1 MILES
6 DLAAIVGRQRE
17 IEEGK
22 SLGQIRSLD
31 FNDALLDS
39 HALDI
44 TGVRRCGKSTV
55 MRQRMRGSDK
65 PWFYVN
71 FESPLLTQF
80 ELRDTIRLDSL
91 IGKSGAKRLFF
102 DEVDQLTGW
111 EKYVRQKLDEGFHVC
126 VSGLNASLLEGE
138 IGTKLT
144 GRHVSKELF
153 PFSFSEYLEFTG
165 KARTPDS
172 AADYVR
178 DGGFPRYLQTH
189 EEIVLQELFDDIVYR
204 DVVVHN
210 KIRDVSAVRE
220 LSAYLVENIGCR
232 FTASKMLRPLNV
244 ASASTVTQW
253 CEWLEK
259 AYLFFFVPIFS
270 DSEKSRLLN
279 PKKVYCI
286 DTGLEYA
293 VSSRRIP
300 NDGARFENMVY
311 LALRRRSRDIS
322 YFDADGECDFIVRN
336 RHAVTDA
343 IQACTRLTDEAMD
356 REIEGLV
363 KAMDACSLD
372 SGTIV
377 TESQRDALSVGNR
390 RIEVVPFCEWEASR
404 TKATTRDRPR

>member
-6 DLAAIVGRQRE
+6 ELSAIIARQRE
-17 IEEGK
+17 IEESK

-55 MRQRMRGSDK
+55 MRQRMRSSDE

-91 IGKSGAKRLFF
+91 IDKSGAKRLFF
-102 DEVDQLTGW
+102 DEVDQLTDW

-126 VSGLNASLLEGE
+126 VSGSNASLLEGE

-153 PFSFSEYLEFTG
+153 PFSFSEYLAFTG
-165 KARTPDS
+165 KARSPDS
-172 AADYVR
+172 AADYVH
-178 DGGFPRYLQTH
+178 DGGFPRYLQTR

-204 DVVVHN
+204 DVVVQN

-311 LALRRRSRDIS
+311 LVLRRRSRDIS

-372 SGTIV
+372 SGTII
-377 TESQRDALSVGNR
+377 TESQRDAISVGNR
-390 RIEVVPFCEWEASR
+390 RIEVVPFYEWETSR
-404 TKATTRDRPR
+404 TKGEKQ

>member
-1 MILES
+1 MILE
-6 DLAAIVGRQRE
+6 DELAAVIARQRE
-17 IEEGK
+17 IEEHK
-22 SLGQIRSLD
+22 DIGQERTLD
-31 FNDALLDS
+31 FNDKLLDS

-55 MRQRMRGSDK
+55 MRQRMRSSDD

-80 ELRDTIRLDSL
+80 EMRDTIRLDSL

-102 DEVDQLTGW
+102 DEVDQFVGW

-126 VSGLNASLLEGE
+126 VSGSNASLLEGE
-138 IGTKLT
+138 VGTKLT

-153 PFSFSEYLEFTG
+153 PFSFGEYLAFTG
-165 KARTPDS
+165 RKPSVETAG
-172 AADYVR
+172 DYVH
-178 DGGFPRYLQTH
+178 DGGFPRYLQTG

-210 KIRDVSAVRE
+210 KIRDVAAVRE
-220 LSAYLVENIGCR
+220 LSAYLIENIGCR

-253 CEWLEK
+253 CEWLQK

-311 LALRRRSRDIS
+311 LALRRKAKDIS
-322 YFDADGECDFIVRN
+322 YFDADGECDFVVRC
-336 RHAVTDA
+336 RHAVTDV
-343 IQACTRLTDEAMD
+343 IQACTKLTDESRD
-356 REIEGLV
+356 REIDGIV
-363 KAMDACSLD
+363 KAMEACGLD
-372 SGTIV
+372 TGTIV
-377 TESQRDALSVGNR
+377 TENQRDTIVVGER
-390 RIEVVPFCEWEASR
+390 HIDVIPFWEWAVV
-404 TKATTRDRPR
+404 

>member
-1 MILES
+1 MVLENE
-6 DLAAIVGRQRE
+6 LAAIIARQRE
-17 IEEGK
+17 IEERK
-22 SLGQIRSLD
+22 SLGQIRPLD
-31 FNDALLDS
+31 FNDVLLDS
-39 HALDI
+39 HVLDI

-55 MRQRMRGSDK
+55 MRQRMRGSDA
-65 PWFYVN
+65 PWFYMN

-80 ELRDTIRLDSL
+80 VMRDTVRLDSL
-91 IGKSGAKRLFF
+91 IDKAGAKCLFF
-102 DEVDQLTGW
+102 DEVDQLIGW

-126 VSGLNASLLEGE
+126 VSGSNASLLEGE

-153 PFSFSEYLEFTG
+153 PFSFREYLAFTG
-165 KARTPDS
+165 KEPSSDS
-172 AADYVR
+172 AADYAH
-178 DGGFPRYLQTH
+178 DGGFPRYLQTR

-204 DVVVHN
+204 DVIVHN

-220 LSAYLVENIGCR
+220 LSAYLVENVGCR

-293 VSSRRIP
+293 VASRRIP

-311 LALRRRSRDIS
+311 LALRRTCRDIS
-322 YFDADGECDFIVRN
+322 YFDEEGECDFVVRR
-336 RHAVTDA
+336 RHAVTDV
-343 IQACTRLTDEAMD
+343 IQACMQLTDESKD

-363 KAMDACSLD
+363 KAMESFSLN
-372 SGTIV
+372 SGMIV
-377 TESQRDALSVGNR
+377 TENQRDTIQVGKH
-390 RIEVVPFCEWEASR
+390 RIEIVPFWDWSLR
-404 TKATTRDRPR
+404 

>member
-1 MILES
+1 MLES
-6 DLAAIVGRQRE
+6 ELSAIIARQRE
-17 IEEGK
+17 IEESK

-55 MRQRMRGSDK
+55 MRQRMRSSDE

-91 IGKSGAKRLFF
+91 IDKSGAKRLFF
-102 DEVDQLTGW
+102 DEVDQLTDW

-126 VSGLNASLLEGE
+126 VSGSNASLLEGE

-153 PFSFSEYLEFTG
+153 PFSFSEYLAFTG
-165 KARTPDS
+165 KARSPDS
-172 AADYVR
+172 AADYVH
-178 DGGFPRYLQTH
+178 DGGFPRYLQTN

-372 SGTIV
+372 SGTII
-377 TESQRDALSVGNR
+377 TESQRDAISVGNR
-390 RIEVVPFCEWEASR
+390 RIEVVPFYEWETSR
-404 TKATTRDRPR
+404 TKGEKQ

>member
-1 MILES
+1 MLES
-6 DLAAIVGRQRE
+6 ELSAIIARQRE
-17 IEEGK
+17 IEESK
-22 SLGQIRSLD
+22 SLGQIRFLD

-55 MRQRMRGSDK
+55 MRQRMRSSDE

-91 IGKSGAKRLFF
+91 IDKSGAKRLFF
-102 DEVDQLTGW
+102 DEVDQLTDW

-126 VSGLNASLLEGE
+126 VSGSNASLLEGE

-153 PFSFSEYLEFTG
+153 PFSFSEYLAFTG
-165 KARTPDS
+165 KARSPDS
-172 AADYVR
+172 AADYVH

-210 KIRDVSAVRE
+210 KIRDVSAIRE

-363 KAMDACSLD
+363 EAMDACSLD
-372 SGTIV
+372 SGTII
-377 TESQRDALSVGNR
+377 TESQRDAISVGNR
-390 RIEVVPFCEWEASR
+390 RIEVVPFYEWETSR
-404 TKATTRDRPR
+404 TKGEKQ

>member
-1 MILES
+1 MMLEPELS
-6 DLAAIVGRQRE
+6 AIIARQRE
-17 IEEGK
+17 IEESK
-22 SLGQIRSLD
+22 SLGQIRFLD

-55 MRQRMRGSDK
+55 MRQRMRSSDE

-91 IGKSGAKRLFF
+91 IDKSGAKRLFF
-102 DEVDQLTGW
+102 DEVDQLTDW

-126 VSGLNASLLEGE
+126 VSGSNASLLEGE
-138 IGTKLT
+138 NGTKLT

-153 PFSFSEYLEFTG
+153 PFSFSEYLAFTG
-165 KARTPDS
+165 KARSPDS
-172 AADYVR
+172 AADYVH

-293 VSSRRIP
+293 VSSRRIS

-311 LALRRRSRDIS
+311 LALRRRSRGIS

-363 KAMDACSLD
+363 EAMDACSLD
-372 SGTIV
+372 SGTII
-377 TESQRDALSVGNR
+377 TESQRDAISVGNR
-390 RIEVVPFCEWEASR
+390 RIEVVPFYEWETSR
-404 TKATTRDRPR
+404 TKGEKQ

>member
-1 MILES
+1 MMLES
-6 DLAAIVGRQRE
+6 ELSAIIARQRE
-17 IEEGK
+17 IEESK
-22 SLGQIRSLD
+22 SLGQIRFLD

-55 MRQRMRGSDK
+55 MRQRMRSSDE

-91 IGKSGAKRLFF
+91 IDKSGAKRLFF
-102 DEVDQLTGW
+102 DEVDQLTDW

-126 VSGLNASLLEGE
+126 VSGSNASLLEGE

-153 PFSFSEYLEFTG
+153 PFSFSEYLAFTG
-165 KARTPDS
+165 KARSPDS
-172 AADYVR
+172 AADYVH

-270 DSEKSRLLN
+270 DSKKSRLLN

-311 LALRRRSRDIS
+311 LALRRRNRDIS

-356 REIEGLV
+356 REIDGLV
-363 KAMDACSLD
+363 EAMDACSLD
-372 SGTIV
+372 SGTII
-377 TESQRDALSVGNR
+377 TESQRDAISVGNR
-390 RIEVVPFCEWEASR
+390 RIEVVPFYEWETSR
-404 TKATTRDRPR
+404 TKGEKQ